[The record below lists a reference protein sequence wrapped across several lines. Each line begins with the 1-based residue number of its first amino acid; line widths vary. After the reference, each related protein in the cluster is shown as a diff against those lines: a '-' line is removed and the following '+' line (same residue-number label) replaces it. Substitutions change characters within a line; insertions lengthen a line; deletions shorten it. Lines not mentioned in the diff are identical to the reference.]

1 MKTSKRLLS
10 ILLMLTMLVSM
21 FTVMASADTPED
33 TTNDTTVTVVVGGN
47 GKVKVGDEKKT
58 GTFKVSTNNVEL
70 TAVPD
75 GENYTAAWYY
85 GLPGTSSYHEY
96 SAGATINTIP
106 DMANDKDLFKLYAVF
121 TESEEQPEPSTDVSL
136 TVTINAKG
144 VKNAVVQNGET
155 PVQSGD
161 VLKFTAK
168 QLETAF
174 LTATAEGK
182 LNEAYTL
189 EWNLNGEVVS
199 RDGFCD
205 LQDLKGTS
213 NKLTVTFKE
222 VEQVQEVNV
231 DVTIIGG
238 ENGTVRDS
246 NGDKVSNNSRITL
259 KGNETETLTAYPKE
273 GCTVSWQLGSAAAVS
288 TDTFELKNLKADAV
302 LKITFTETNPQ
313 PEPSGKHTL
322 IVEANKS
329 RRGYVKYGQR
339 EGASIDFHLETNEVV
354 TVTAVA
360 KSGYEFSYWTSE
372 DIQIADRDKYDSEL
386 TIKMIDKN
394 AKVTAVFVEK
404 SSSSHTHKWVEK
416 FNDTYHW
423 NECSRCGD
431 TTGKEKH
438 TYIYAYDK
446 YGYRYEKCKYCDW
459 TSDYSYNHS
468 SSHKDYTYE
477 DINATYHWKTCKKC
491 DYSVKEYHTW
501 IKNTDRKT
509 RDSYPYVCK
518 YCDRLS
524 KTDYTD
530 LPFYDVDGNV
540 WYYDDV
546 LYAYING
553 YMDGLSAGQFAPNQN
568 TTRAQIVTI
577 LWRLTGEPRAMKS
590 NKFNDVPSN
599 AYYDKAVSWAVE
611 AGVVNG
617 FDAKTFKPNDYVTR
631 EQLAAI
637 LYRYA
642 EYMNLSTRGA
652 SNLMKYDD
660 YYQIGTWARDAMAW
674 ANYHGLINGVS
685 YSRIDPK
692 GNATRA
698 QVAAIL
704 HRFAVEFGNY

>member
-1 MKTSKRLLS
+1 MKTSKRFLS
-10 ILLMLTMLVSM
+10 IVLMLAMLVSM
-21 FTVMASADTPED
+21 FTVMAFADDDVQIADDERRITLA
-33 TTNDTTVTVVVGGN
+33 VGDN
-47 GKVKVGDEKKT
+47 GKVMVEKAEYTT
-58 GTFKVSTNNVEL
+58 GTSTPVL
-70 TAVPD
+70 
-75 GENYTAAWYY
+75 
-85 GLPGTSSYHEY
+85 
-96 SAGATINTIP
+96 
-106 DMANDKDLFKLYAVF
+106 K
-121 TESEEQPEPSTDVSL
+121 
-136 TVTINAKG
+136 
-144 VKNAVVQNGET
+144 KNAVLEAVPNEGYVATWFFVNESGAEIEYGSGAQVGLSAFGSSIEKIVVKFTLKDAPKPKPDPTPDPTPDPVPEDSVKVTATIVNTANVQNALVLFDGEFVKNGDT
-155 PVQSGD
+155 VAVSKDKLTNGRAVFSTSADEEYTVSWKLDDADAVSG
-161 VLKFTAK
+161 KS
-168 QLETAF
+168 
-174 LTATAEGK
+174 
-182 LNEAYTL
+182 YTL
-189 EWNLNGEVVS
+189 TPSLTDV
-199 RDGFCD
+199 
-205 LQDLKGTS
+205 THT
-213 NKLTVTFKE
+213 LTVTFNKSGDGE
-222 VEQVQEVNV
+222 LEKRTLDVYVSGRGELTHGDIVIVKKASYDLAEDESIEFEAYAREDYHVEWSLDNGRTSYSNGRSEAIQVKFNQLSKTGSKLYVAF
-231 DVTIIGG
+231 
-238 ENGTVRDS
+238 VRDS
-246 NGDKVSNNSRITL
+246 SD
-259 KGNETETLTAYPKE
+259 
-273 GCTVSWQLGSAAAVS
+273 
-288 TDTFELKNLKADAV
+288 
-302 LKITFTETNPQ
+302 
-313 PEPSGKHTL
+313 
-322 IVEANKS
+322 
-329 RRGYVKYGQR
+329 
-339 EGASIDFHLETNEVV
+339 
-354 TVTAVA
+354 
-360 KSGYEFSYWTSE
+360 
-372 DIQIADRDKYDSEL
+372 
-386 TIKMIDKN
+386 
-394 AKVTAVFVEK
+394 
-404 SSSSHTHKWVEK
+404 SHTHNWVKK

-423 NECSRCGD
+423 KECSRCGD
-431 TTGKEKH
+431 KTDKEKH
-438 TYIYAYDK
+438 TIIYDYDK
-446 YGYRYEKCKYCDW
+446 YGYRYDKCKYCDW

-530 LPFYDVDGNV
+530 LPFYDVGGNV

-577 LWRLTGEPRAMKS
+577 LWRLTGEPRATRS
-590 NKFNDVPSN
+590 NKFNDVSSS

-652 SNLMKYDD
+652 SNLTKYDD

-685 YSRIDPK
+685 YTRIDPK
-692 GNATRA
+692 GLATRA

>member
-1 MKTSKRLLS
+1 MKTSKRFLS
-10 ILLMLTMLVSM
+10 IVLMLAMLVSM
-21 FTVMASADTPED
+21 FTVMAFADDDVQIADDERRITLA
-33 TTNDTTVTVVVGGN
+33 VGGN
-47 GKVKVGDEKKT
+47 GKVMVEKTEYT
-58 GTFKVSTNNVEL
+58 GTSTWVLKKNAVL
-70 TAVPD
+70 KAVPNE
-75 GENYTAAWYY
+75 GYVATWFFVNESGAEIEY
-85 GLPGTSSYHEY
+85 GSDAQVGLNAFGSSIEKIVVKF
-96 SAGATINTIP
+96 TLKDDPKPNP
-106 DMANDKDLFKLYAVF
+106 DPDPAPTPD
-121 TESEEQPEPSTDVSL
+121 PEPSTQPEGTVKVTVKVENKDNLESAQVSFGGELITDNQAVYVSTNRIKAGAAVFETSSGDDYTASWKLDNDEKVTSTNYTLPTSL
-136 TVTINAKG
+136 T
-144 VKNAVVQNGET
+144 
-155 PVQSGD
+155 SGD
-161 VLKFTAK
+161 HT
-168 QLETAF
+168 
-174 LTATAEGK
+174 
-182 LNEAYTL
+182 
-189 EWNLNGEVVS
+189 
-199 RDGFCD
+199 
-205 LQDLKGTS
+205 
-213 NKLTVTFKE
+213 LTVTFNKSGDGNLDKRTLDVYVSGRGELAHGDIVIVKKASYDLAEDESIEFEAYAREDYHVEWSLDNGRTNYSNGRSETIKIKFNQLKE
-222 VEQVQEVNV
+222 SGSKLCVAF
-231 DVTIIGG
+231 
-238 ENGTVRDS
+238 VRDS
-246 NGDKVSNNSRITL
+246 SD
-259 KGNETETLTAYPKE
+259 
-273 GCTVSWQLGSAAAVS
+273 
-288 TDTFELKNLKADAV
+288 
-302 LKITFTETNPQ
+302 
-313 PEPSGKHTL
+313 
-322 IVEANKS
+322 
-329 RRGYVKYGQR
+329 
-339 EGASIDFHLETNEVV
+339 
-354 TVTAVA
+354 
-360 KSGYEFSYWTSE
+360 
-372 DIQIADRDKYDSEL
+372 
-386 TIKMIDKN
+386 
-394 AKVTAVFVEK
+394 
-404 SSSSHTHKWVEK
+404 SHTHNWVKK

-423 NECSRCGD
+423 KECSRCGD
-431 TTGKEKH
+431 KTDKEKH
-438 TYIYAYDK
+438 TYIYAYDN

-524 KTDYTD
+524 KTAYTD

-553 YMDGLSAGQFAPNQN
+553 YMDGLSAVEFGANQN

-590 NKFNDVPSN
+590 NKFNDVSSA

-652 SNLMKYDD
+652 SNLTKYDD

-685 YSRIDPK
+685 YTRIDPK
-692 GNATRA
+692 GLATRA

>member
-1 MKTSKRLLS
+1 MKTSKRFLS
-10 ILLMLTMLVSM
+10 IVLMLAMLVSM
-21 FTVMASADTPED
+21 FTVMAFADEAVGGSGETQHCTDGHEDPKWYDDLTSCTATVAKPGYWKCGVCNGYYYEDAQGTGHNEMPTLPMYPHNLAHHDATETTREHWQCSACGKYFADANATQELTEEGLKKPTPGYEANKTIELTIAVVPNTVENAKVMLAGTQVPTGQSISIWPDMLGSFTFDASADGDYTVSWKLDNKVVSTDKSYTLPTGLQTGAHTLSVEFTKPTSEKHTLTLD
-33 TTNDTTVTVVVGGN
+33 ITNGRYGEVYYKSGNEWKAIKDGETIKNLTKGSKIEFREYHDADCYARWTYDGTYTYESTKTVTVN
-47 GKVKVGDEKKT
+47 ES
-58 GTFKVSTNNVEL
+58 STL
-70 TAVPD
+70 
-75 GENYTAAWYY
+75 
-85 GLPGTSSYHEY
+85 
-96 SAGATINTIP
+96 
-106 DMANDKDLFKLYAVF
+106 
-121 TESEEQPEPSTDVSL
+121 
-136 TVTINAKG
+136 
-144 VKNAVVQNGET
+144 
-155 PVQSGD
+155 
-161 VLKFTAK
+161 
-168 QLETAF
+168 
-174 LTATAEGK
+174 
-182 LNEAYTL
+182 
-189 EWNLNGEVVS
+189 
-199 RDGFCD
+199 
-205 LQDLKGTS
+205 
-213 NKLTVTFKE
+213 
-222 VEQVQEVNV
+222 
-231 DVTIIGG
+231 
-238 ENGTVRDS
+238 
-246 NGDKVSNNSRITL
+246 
-259 KGNETETLTAYPKE
+259 
-273 GCTVSWQLGSAAAVS
+273 
-288 TDTFELKNLKADAV
+288 
-302 LKITFTETNPQ
+302 
-313 PEPSGKHTL
+313 
-322 IVEANKS
+322 
-329 RRGYVKYGQR
+329 YVK
-339 EGASIDFHLETNEVV
+339 F
-354 TVTAVA
+354 
-360 KSGYEFSYWTSE
+360 
-372 DIQIADRDKYDSEL
+372 
-386 TIKMIDKN
+386 IK
-394 AKVTAVFVEK
+394 E
-404 SSSSHTHKWVEK
+404 SSSHNHNWVKK

-423 NECSRCGD
+423 KECSRCGD
-431 TTGKEKH
+431 KTDKEKH
-438 TYIYAYDK
+438 TYIYGYDK
-446 YGYRYEKCKYCDW
+446 YGYRYDKCKYCDW

-509 RDSYPYVCK
+509 KDSYPYVCK

-524 KTDYTD
+524 KTAYTD

-590 NKFNDVPSN
+590 NKFNDVSSA

-652 SNLMKYDD
+652 SNLTKYDD

-685 YSRIDPK
+685 YTRIDPK
-692 GNATRA
+692 GLATRA

>member
-1 MKTSKRLLS
+1 MKTSKRFLS
-10 ILLMLTMLVSM
+10 IVLMLAMLVSM
-21 FTVMASADTPED
+21 FTVMAFADDDVQIADDERRITLA
-33 TTNDTTVTVVVGGN
+33 VGDN
-47 GKVKVGDEKKT
+47 GKVMVEKAGYT
-58 GTFKVSTNNVEL
+58 GTSTPVL
-70 TAVPD
+70 
-75 GENYTAAWYY
+75 
-85 GLPGTSSYHEY
+85 
-96 SAGATINTIP
+96 
-106 DMANDKDLFKLYAVF
+106 K
-121 TESEEQPEPSTDVSL
+121 
-136 TVTINAKG
+136 
-144 VKNAVVQNGET
+144 KNAVLKAVPNEGYVATWFFVNESGAEIEYGSGAQVGLSAFGSSIEKIVVKFTLKDAPKPKPDPTPDPTPDPVPEDSVKVTATIVNTANVQNALVLFDGEFVKNGDT
-155 PVQSGD
+155 VAVSKDKLTNGRAVFSTSADEEYTVSWKLDDADAVSG
-161 VLKFTAK
+161 KS
-168 QLETAF
+168 
-174 LTATAEGK
+174 
-182 LNEAYTL
+182 YTL
-189 EWNLNGEVVS
+189 TPSLTDV
-199 RDGFCD
+199 
-205 LQDLKGTS
+205 THT
-213 NKLTVTFKE
+213 LTVTFNKSGDGE
-222 VEQVQEVNV
+222 LEKRTLDVYVSGRGELTHGDIVIVKKASYDLAEDESIEFEAYAREDYHVEWSLDNGRTYYSNGRSEAIQVKFNQLSKKGSKLYVAF
-231 DVTIIGG
+231 
-238 ENGTVRDS
+238 VRDS
-246 NGDKVSNNSRITL
+246 SD
-259 KGNETETLTAYPKE
+259 
-273 GCTVSWQLGSAAAVS
+273 
-288 TDTFELKNLKADAV
+288 
-302 LKITFTETNPQ
+302 
-313 PEPSGKHTL
+313 
-322 IVEANKS
+322 
-329 RRGYVKYGQR
+329 
-339 EGASIDFHLETNEVV
+339 
-354 TVTAVA
+354 
-360 KSGYEFSYWTSE
+360 
-372 DIQIADRDKYDSEL
+372 
-386 TIKMIDKN
+386 
-394 AKVTAVFVEK
+394 
-404 SSSSHTHKWVEK
+404 SHTHNWVKK

-423 NECSRCGD
+423 KECSRCGD
-431 TTGKEKH
+431 KTDKEKH
-438 TYIYAYDK
+438 TYIYDYDN

-524 KTDYTD
+524 KTAYTD

-553 YMDGLSAGQFAPNQN
+553 YMDGLSAVEFGANQN

-590 NKFNDVPSN
+590 NKFNDVSSA

-652 SNLMKYDD
+652 SNLTKYDD

-685 YSRIDPK
+685 YTRIDPK
-692 GNATRA
+692 GLATRA

>member
-1 MKTSKRLLS
+1 MKTTKRLLS

-21 FTVMASADTPED
+21 FTVMAFADGTFKS
-33 TTNDTTVTVVVGGN
+33 VTVDLKIVNADGGKN
-47 GKVKVGDEKKT
+47 GKVIYT
-58 GTFKVSTNNVEL
+58 GTNQEITQDTIFGTFDDRGFVAEP
-70 TAVPD
+70 AE
-75 GENYTAAWYY
+75 GYTASWE
-85 GLPGTSSYHEY
+85 TDDESVS
-96 SAGATINTIP
+96 ING
-106 DMANDKDLFKLYAVF
+106 DR
-121 TESEEQPEPSTDVSL
+121 VSL
-136 TVTINAKG
+136 TGA
-144 VKNAVVQNGET
+144 
-155 PVQSGD
+155 
-161 VLKFTAK
+161 
-168 QLETAF
+168 
-174 LTATAEGK
+174 AE
-182 LNEAYTL
+182 NIT
-189 EWNLNGEVVS
+189 
-199 RDGFCD
+199 
-205 LQDLKGTS
+205 
-213 NKLTVTFKE
+213 LTVTFVKQSSE
-222 VEQVQEVNV
+222 KPTEPEPAQEVNV

-238 ENGTVRDS
+238 EYGMVKDS
-246 NGDKVSNNSRITL
+246 KGHEVSNNSRITL
-259 KGNETETLTAYPKE
+259 KGNKTETLTAYLKE

-288 TDTFELKNLKADAV
+288 TSTFELKNLKANAV

-313 PEPSGKHTL
+313 PEPSEKHTL
-322 IVEANKS
+322 TVEANKS

-339 EGASIDFHLETNEVV
+339 EGSSIDFNLEKNEVV

-423 NECSRCGD
+423 EECSRCGD
-431 TTGKEKH
+431 KTGKEEH

>member
-1 MKTSKRLLS
+1 MTGAKVLRNGTE
-10 ILLMLTMLVSM
+10 
-21 FTVMASADTPED
+21 FAAG
-33 TTNDTTVTVVVGGN
+33 TVTVWSDETNTFVCEAGANVDYTVCWKLDGGTVSTDKSYTLPTRLQT
-47 GKVKVGDEKKT
+47 GTHTLSVEFAKPTSEKKT
-58 GTFKVSTNNVEL
+58 L
-70 TAVPD
+70 T
-75 GENYTAAWYY
+75 
-85 GLPGTSSYHEY
+85 
-96 SAGATINTIP
+96 
-106 DMANDKDLFKLYAVF
+106 
-121 TESEEQPEPSTDVSL
+121 
-136 TVTINAKG
+136 
-144 VKNAVVQNGET
+144 
-155 PVQSGD
+155 
-161 VLKFTAK
+161 
-168 QLETAF
+168 
-174 LTATAEGK
+174 
-182 LNEAYTL
+182 
-189 EWNLNGEVVS
+189 
-199 RDGFCD
+199 
-205 LQDLKGTS
+205 
-213 NKLTVTFKE
+213 
-222 VEQVQEVNV
+222 
-231 DVTIIGG
+231 
-238 ENGTVRDS
+238 
-246 NGDKVSNNSRITL
+246 
-259 KGNETETLTAYPKE
+259 
-273 GCTVSWQLGSAAAVS
+273 
-288 TDTFELKNLKADAV
+288 
-302 LKITFTETNPQ
+302 
-313 PEPSGKHTL
+313 
-322 IVEANKS
+322 VEANKS
-329 RRGYVKYGQR
+329 RRGDVKYGLR
-339 EGASIDFHLETNEVV
+339 VGSSIDFNLEKNEVV

-372 DIQIADRDKYDSEL
+372 DIKIADRDKYDSEL
-386 TIKMIDKN
+386 TITMIDKN

-404 SSSSHTHKWVEK
+404 SSPSHTHKWVEK

-423 NECSRCGD
+423 KECSRCGD
-431 TTGKEKH
+431 KTSKEKH
-438 TYIYAYDK
+438 TIIYAYDK
-446 YGYRYEKCKYCDW
+446 YGYRYDKCKYCDW

>member
-21 FTVMASADTPED
+21 FTVMAFAGDEDAPQAQCQDSGQAGDNLTHTPNDMWTGGKEYTAPSCTKDGNYWYMKCGYCGRWCWHEVHDDVDIWHTVLTKEAAVEGARIEKKSHTLEHHPATETIREYWQCNACHKCFADENATQELSDEGLKKPDPGFEANKTIKLTIDVVPNAVTNAKVMLAGTQVPTGKSITIWRDMLDSFTFDASADGD
-33 TTNDTTVTVVVGGN
+33 YTV
-47 GKVKVGDEKKT
+47 
-58 GTFKVSTNNVEL
+58 S
-70 TAVPD
+70 
-75 GENYTAAWYY
+75 W
-85 GLPGTSSYHEY
+85 
-96 SAGATINTIP
+96 
-106 DMANDKDLFKLYAVF
+106 KL
-121 TESEEQPEPSTDVSL
+121 D
-136 TVTINAKG
+136 N
-144 VKNAVVQNGET
+144 
-155 PVQSGD
+155 
-161 VLKFTAK
+161 
-168 QLETAF
+168 
-174 LTATAEGK
+174 
-182 LNEAYTL
+182 
-189 EWNLNGEVVS
+189 EVVS
-199 RDGFCD
+199 TDKSYKLPND
-205 LQDLKGTS
+205 LTAGNHT
-213 NKLTVTFKE
+213 LTVTFEKKTTP
-222 VEQVQEVNV
+222 VEEKYPLTVVVETVSG
-231 DVTIIGG
+231 VTY
-238 ENGTVRDS
+238 GTVKYNGNKGTVLTDS
-246 NGDKVSNNSRITL
+246 LV
-259 KGNETETLTAYPKE
+259 
-273 GCTVSWQLGSAAAVS
+273 
-288 TDTFELKNLKADAV
+288 ADA
-302 LKITFTETNPQ
+302 K
-313 PEPSGKHTL
+313 
-322 IVEANKS
+322 
-329 RRGYVKYGQR
+329 
-339 EGASIDFHLETNEVV
+339 V
-354 TVTAVA
+354 TAEAVA
-360 KSGYEFSYWTSE
+360 KSGYQFVKWV
-372 DIQIADRDKYDSEL
+372 ADGVTLTNREL
-386 TIKMIDKN
+386 KKEKLTFTMPEN
-394 AKVTAVFVEK
+394 EVKVTAVFTEK

-423 NECSRCGD
+423 KECSRCGD
-431 TTGKEKH
+431 KTGKEKH
-438 TYIYAYDK
+438 TIIYAYDK
-446 YGYRYEKCKYCDW
+446 YGYRYDKCKYCDW